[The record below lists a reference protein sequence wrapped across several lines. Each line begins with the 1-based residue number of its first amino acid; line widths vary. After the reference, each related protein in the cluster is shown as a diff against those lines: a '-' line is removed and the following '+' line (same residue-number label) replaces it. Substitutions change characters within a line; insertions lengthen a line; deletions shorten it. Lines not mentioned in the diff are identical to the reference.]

1 MLGFTSHNKRCI
13 INKSAPEI
21 PTLLCKCS
29 DCLMHAVHRSVLS
42 KTGKKAVLHIS
53 YNQLATVMSK
63 ILSSST
69 QRIILP
75 VRAEYLKI
83 LQTYEVLRHRLIPGP
98 GNRNWWSIAWS
109 PQNSSTRQ
117 MHFQLPGLSTI
128 IIQSVTMVIAQV
140 KVLGLFF
147 FQSYR
152 SLLAINTKN
161 KSNVLMFMARNNG
174 ICKVSA
180 VR

>member
-1 MLGFTSHNKRCI
+1 MYRITLLVKQSTLSLCSSLIAHFWMQKSTFCSLSTDTRQTPLDKSYRISVHDSVDMNSPSLDAQWSKFDMLGFTSHNKRCI

-109 PQNSSTRQ
+109 P
-117 MHFQLPGLSTI
+117 
-128 IIQSVTMVIAQV
+128 
-140 KVLGLFF
+140 
-147 FQSYR
+147 
-152 SLLAINTKN
+152 
-161 KSNVLMFMARNNG
+161 
-174 ICKVSA
+174 
-180 VR
+180 